1 VLRSQQGVLHA
12 LPARR
17 MSQSS
22 LIAFCSSCNLKQTQS
37 SCHVRWML
45 HVVVKP
51 SNEATKPSSL
61 GDVMESLSAEIDL
74 TTASEDNIIIALLST
89 KKVFKFTFDS
99 QYQINE
105 ISDIQP

>member
-1 VLRSQQGVLHA
+1 
-12 LPARR
+12 
-17 MSQSS
+17 
-22 LIAFCSSCNLKQTQS
+22 
-37 SCHVRWML
+37 ML

-74 TTASEDNIIIALLST
+74 TTASEDDIIIALLST

-105 ISDIQP
+105 ISDIQPCLDILLEDSVQKTLVLILIIY

>member
-1 VLRSQQGVLHA
+1 
-12 LPARR
+12 
-17 MSQSS
+17 
-22 LIAFCSSCNLKQTQS
+22 
-37 SCHVRWML
+37 ML

-105 ISDIQP
+105 ISDIQPWLDILLEDSVQKTLVLILIIY